1 MNKQEFINELA
12 RRTKLSKKD
21 AQSALDTALH
31 LIMGSVAKKQKITF
45 TGFGTFESARRSSTT
60 RINPQTRERFTVP
73 AKVVPK
79 FRAGKGFKEAV
90 SRGR

>member
-21 AQSALDTALH
+21 AQSALDTTLQ
-31 LIMGSVAKKQKITF
+31 LIMSNIAKKQKVTF

-79 FRAGKGFKEAV
+79 FRAGKEFKEAV
-90 SRGR
+90 ARAR